1 MPHSIYI
8 VNKGA
13 TSIVLD
19 RDQEGTRSRSSQF
32 EMHKSSS
39 PVSSISKYCICCQKK
54 MTNTYDCQSFSA
66 TRISFTDSHKKIS
79 LRYYTNCCT
88 GKGLSVQVGGLE
100 LGSATAG

>member
-1 MPHSIYI
+1 MPHSFYI

-32 EMHKSSS
+32 ETHKSSS

-66 TRISFTDSHKKIS
+66 TRISFTDSHEKFS
-79 LRYYTNCCT
+79 LSTT
-88 GKGLSVQVGGLE
+88 LTAVLVKGFLF
-100 LGSATAG
+100 